1 MKSKT
6 QQSAKNLRPKAREK
20 NHPKRKTQENRTTN
34 SNNNRDDQNSDE
46 PIKPLELIIVKENS
60 EKRKI
65 YKEYLKNN

>member
-6 QQSAKNLRPKAREK
+6 QQSAKNLRPQAREK
-20 NHPKRKTQENRTTN
+20 NYPKRKRKKIERQIRQPN
-34 SNNNRDDQNSDE
+34 SNNNRDDQNSDA

-65 YKEYLKNN
+65 YKI